1 MCWLILCV
9 SVTERQDARIFGRTL
24 FGIFLWVCFGWDL
37 RWISSLSKVDF
48 PPSSGWTSCS
58 QLQAWIEQKGW
69 SCLEQEGT
77 LLHDCWAGASVFP
90 AFGVE
95 LKHQLFLNL
104 EPGRSGIETENVSS
118 LGCQAFGL
126 RLVTP
131 LASLG
136 LSSQLQISASIIRRA
151 NFLCVCVCERAHIC
165 IHTQSISSVSLVNS
179 D

>member
-9 SVTERQDARIFGRTL
+9 SVTERQDAQIFGRTL

-48 PPSSGWTSCS
+48 PPWSGWTSCS

-77 LLHDCWAGASVFP
+77 LLPDCWAGASVFP

-95 LKHQLFLNL
+95 LIQLFLNL

-118 LGCQAFGL
+118 LGYQAFSL

-131 LASLG
+131 SASLG

-151 NFLCVCVCERAHIC
+151 NCVCVCVCVCVCARARARVYQLC
-165 IHTQSISSVSLVNS
+165 FSSEL
-179 D
+179 